1 MPVKPLLAAA
11 HATILAWPLL
21 ASAAA
26 ASDACAE
33 LAPDSPVV
41 RLSGLDG
48 AGDPVLVDGRRL
60 RLVGIA
66 PRQDDAEA
74 ARFAAGI
81 GRWRERELKLV
92 LLGQADRWGRVP
104 ARLYDAV
111 ETDGAAPREL
121 AAALLS
127 EGAALPMPE
136 ARPARCD
143 GGARAAR
150 SRAPRGKTPSAAMPP
165 ALASAASAGAP
176 AIDGHDIAA
185 LKAHEGRFVLLEG
198 RVASVGERAQRTYLN
213 FSRRRGE
220 AASIVVSKTLWR
232 EMQDG
237 GWTATGV
244 SGKRL
249 RARGVLSGRDGLLL
263 DVTSKLAL
271 ELVD

>member
-1 MPVKPLLAAA
+1 MPVKPLLMVVLVAV
-11 HATILAWPLL
+11 LAWQLL
-21 ASAAA
+21 AGPAA
-26 ASDACAE
+26 ASDACSE

-48 AGDPVLVDGRRL
+48 AGDPVLADGRRL

-81 GRWRERELKLV
+81 GRWRELELKLV
-92 LLGQADRWGRVP
+92 LLGEADRWGRLP
-104 ARLYDAV
+104 ARLYGAV
-111 ETDGAAPREL
+111 EPAGAAPREL

-127 EGAALPMPE
+127 EGAALPLPE

-143 GGARAAR
+143 GGVRTART
-150 SRAPRGKTPSAAMPP
+150 RAQRGKAPQPATPP
-165 ALASAASAGAP
+165 ASAVTAGGL

-185 LKAHEGRFVLLEG
+185 LKAQEGRLVLLEG
-198 RVASVGERAQRTYLN
+198 RIASVGERAQRTYLN

-220 AASIVVSKTLWR
+220 AASIVLSKTLWR

>member
-1 MPVKPLLAAA
+1 MPFLAV
-11 HATILAWPLL
+11 T
-21 ASAAA
+21 AA
-26 ASDACAE
+26 ASDACSE
-33 LAPDSPVV
+33 LGPDSPVV

-48 AGDPVLVDGRRL
+48 AGDPMLADGRRL

-81 GRWRERELKLV
+81 GRWRERELHLV
-92 LLGQADRWGRVP
+92 LLGEPDRWGRLP

-111 ETDGAAPREL
+111 EVSGPAPREL
-121 AAALLS
+121 AATLLS
-127 EGAALPMPE
+127 EGAALPLPE
-136 ARPARCD
+136 ARPARCG
-143 GGARAAR
+143 GGAAR
-150 SRAPRGKTPSAAMPP
+150 TAR
-165 ALASAASAGAP
+165 ASASRSKAPSPPTAGISVAAVGDA

-185 LKAHEGRFVLLEG
+185 LKAQEGRLVLLEG
-198 RVASVGERAQRTYLN
+198 RIASVGERAQRTYLN

-220 AASIVVSKTLWR
+220 AASIVLSKTLWR
-232 EMQDG
+232 EMQAG
-237 GWTATGV
+237 GWTASGV

-271 ELVD
+271 ELID

>member
-1 MPVKPLLAAA
+1 MPVKPLLVVVRVNV
-11 HATILAWPLL
+11 LAWPLL
-21 ASAAA
+21 VGAAA
-26 ASDACAE
+26 ASDACSE

-48 AGDPVLVDGRRL
+48 AGDPVLADGRRL

-81 GRWRERELKLV
+81 GRWRERELHLV
-92 LLGQADRWGRVP
+92 LLGEPDRWGRLP

-111 ETDGAAPREL
+111 EVPGPAPREL

-127 EGAALPMPE
+127 EGAALPLPE
-136 ARPARCD
+136 ARPARC
-143 GGARAAR
+143 GGARTV
-150 SRAPRGKTPSAAMPP
+150 RANVSRGKVRPPATSSAAV
-165 ALASAASAGAP
+165 ALAGDT

-185 LKAHEGRFVLLEG
+185 LKAQEGRLVLLEG
-198 RVASVGERAQRTYLN
+198 RIASIGERAQRTYLN

-220 AASIVVSKTLWR
+220 AASIVLSKTLWR
-232 EMQDG
+232 EMQAG
-237 GWTATGV
+237 GWTASGV

-271 ELVD
+271 ELID

>member
-1 MPVKPLLAAA
+1 MPVKPLLVLVF
-11 HATILAWPLL
+11 ATLLAWPLL
-21 ASAAA
+21 AGMAV
-26 ASDACAE
+26 ASDACSE

-60 RLVGIA
+60 RLVGLA

-74 ARFAAGI
+74 ARFADGI

-92 LLGQADRWGRVP
+92 LLGEADRWGRLP
-104 ARLYDAV
+104 ARLYEA
-111 ETDGAAPREL
+111 GATPGDAPREL

-127 EGAALPMPE
+127 EGAALPLPE

-143 GGARAAR
+143 GGARPAR
-150 SRAPRGKTPSAAMPP
+150 TSRQRARPQPP
-165 ALASAASAGAP
+165 ATPMAAAAGGP

-185 LKAHEGRFVLLEG
+185 LKAQEGRLVLLEG
-198 RVASVGERAQRTYLN
+198 RIASVGERAQRTYLN

-220 AASIVVSKTLWR
+220 AASIVLSKTLWR

>member
-1 MPVKPLLAAA
+1 MPVKPLLVVV
-11 HATILAWPLL
+11 LALQLL
-21 ASAAA
+21 AGAAV
-26 ASDACAE
+26 ASDACSE

-41 RLSGLDG
+41 RLAGLDG
-48 AGDPVLVDGRRL
+48 AGDPVLADGRRL

-74 ARFAAGI
+74 ARFEAGI
-81 GRWRERELKLV
+81 GRWRERELQLV
-92 LLGQADRWGRVP
+92 LLGDADRWGRLP
-104 ARLYDAV
+104 ARLYGAV
-111 ETDGAAPREL
+111 EAAGEAPREL

-127 EGAALPMPE
+127 EGAALPLPE
-136 ARPARCD
+136 SRPARC
-143 GGARAAR
+143 GGGVRTART
-150 SRAPRGKTPSAAMPP
+150 RAQRGKAEPLPPP
-165 ALASAASAGAP
+165 AMSVAAAGEV

-185 LKAHEGRFVLLEG
+185 LKAQEGRLVLLQG
-198 RVASVGERAQRTYLN
+198 RIASVGERAQRTYLN

-220 AASIVVSKTLWR
+220 AASIVLSKTLWR